1 MQNFLGLVPV
11 CHDLFLPSY
20 GTLENPL
27 GDAPLTG
34 LGFPLMCM
42 PLLMLRI

>member
-34 LGFPLMCM
+34 FM